1 MLQIILFI
9 FNSILF
15 FIRHAYPET
24 AYITAA
30 PTGTIGPITV
40 RHYELFKSFFLFLFH
55 HRVCAIMFVMLHI

>member
-24 AYITAA
+24 AYIAAA

-40 RHYELFKSFFLFLFH
+40 RHYELFKSFSFILVSSQGM
-55 HRVCAIMFVMLHI
+55 RNNVRYAPY